1 MQEGGGRMEIKKW
14 TAILLC
20 IILCAGSIPIP
31 CNAAAKKTSG
41 TDGNGNNW
49 VYNVNTKTLTFSGN
63 KGIENYIFDGHS
75 LEPGWY
81 VWHDKAEHIIVN
93 DGVTGIG
100 QWAFYLFVELKTVV
114 MADSV
119 TRIGY
124 GAFSACRNLK
134 SIRLSANVTTIER
147 EAFYRCAKL
156 EHLTL
161 PDTLKTLGTF
171 GSCSKLKEVIIPDS
185 VSRTYKALF
194 VDCTSLSKI
203 KLPKGMKEI
212 KQHDFANCKNL
223 RTLEIPEAVTTVSM
237 SAFSGTKLKKIK
249 LPKNVTTIKKGLS
262 YRGKVFAVN
271 YDFELP
277 TKDLR
282 LIEIWS
288 KKVKSIAKGSFSGL
302 SSKVVIKVPKSRKKK
317 YTRMLRKSGLEK
329 KVKIRTL

>member
-1 MQEGGGRMEIKKW
+1 MEIKKW

-20 IILCAGSIPIP
+20 IILCTGSIP

-41 TDGNGNNW
+41 TDGNGNTW
-49 VYNVNTKTLTFSGN
+49 VYDVKTKTLTFSGN
-63 KGIENYIFDGHS
+63 KGIEDFMMDGHIP
-75 LEPGWY
+75 EPGWY
-81 VWHDKAEHIIVN
+81 VWNTKAEHIMIN
-93 DGVTGIG
+93 DGITEIGIG
-100 QWAFYLFVELKTVV
+100 AFDGFINLKTVA

-134 SIRLSANVTTIER
+134 FVQLSANVITIER
-147 EAFYRCAKL
+147 EAFYHCAKL

-161 PDTLKTLGTF
+161 PDTLKTLGSF

-185 VSRTYKALF
+185 VTKTYKALF
-194 VDCTSLSKI
+194 VGCTSLTKI

-212 KQHDFANCKNL
+212 KQYDFTNCKNL

-237 SAFSGTKLKKIK
+237 SAFSGTKLKKIT
-249 LPKNVTTIKKGLS
+249 LPKNVTTIKKGMP
-262 YRGKVFAVN
+262 YRGKDKVFAVN
-271 YDFELP
+271 NDSELP

-282 LIEIWS
+282 LIEIKS

-302 SSKVVIKVPKSRKKK
+302 PSKVVIKVPKSRKKK
-317 YTRMLRKSGLEK
+317 YTKMLQKSGLEK

>member
-1 MQEGGGRMEIKKW
+1 MEIKRW

-31 CNAAAKKTSG
+31 CNAAVKKTSG
-41 TDGNGNNW
+41 TDGNGNTW
-49 VYNVNTKTLTFSGN
+49 VYDEKTKTLTFSGN
-63 KGIENYIFDGHS
+63 KGIEDYIFDGHS
-75 LEPGWY
+75 PEPDWY
-81 VWHDKAEHIIVN
+81 VWNTKAEHIIIN

-100 QWAFYLFVELKTVV
+100 KWAFYAFVKLKTVE

-119 TRIGY
+119 TYIKNE
-124 GAFSACRNLK
+124 AFASCRNLR
-134 SIRLSANVTTIER
+134 SIRLSLNVRNIEGD
-147 EAFYRCAKL
+147 AFYACERL

-161 PDTLKTLGTF
+161 PDTLKTLGTL
-171 GSCSKLKEVIIPDS
+171 GACSKLKEVIIPDS
-185 VSRTYKALF
+185 VTKTYKALF
-194 VDCTSLSKI
+194 VGCTSLSKI

-237 SAFSGTKLKKIK
+237 SAFSGTKLKKIT

-277 TKDLR
+277 TKNLR
-282 LIEIWS
+282 LIEIKS

-302 SSKVVIKVPKSRKKK
+302 SSKVVIKVPKIRKKK
-317 YTRMLRKSGLEK
+317 YTKMLRKSGLEK
-329 KVKIRTL
+329 KVKIKTL

>member
-1 MQEGGGRMEIKKW
+1 MEIKKW
-14 TAILLC
+14 TVLVLC

-41 TDGNGNNW
+41 TDENGNTW
-49 VYNVNTKTLTFSGN
+49 VYDVKTKTLTFSGN
-63 KGIENYIFDGHS
+63 KGIEDFMMDGHS
-75 LEPGWY
+75 TEPDWY
-81 VWHDKAEHIIVN
+81 AWNTKAEHIIIN
-93 DGVTGIG
+93 DGITEIGIG
-100 QWAFYLFVELKTVV
+100 TFDGFVNLKTVI

-124 GAFSACRNLK
+124 GAFSSCISLR
-134 SIRLSANVTTIER
+134 SIKLSANVTTIER
-147 EAFYRCAKL
+147 EAFYGCNKL

-161 PDTLKTLGTF
+161 PDTLKTLGTL
-171 GSCSKLKEVIIPDS
+171 GACSKLKEVIIPDS
-185 VSRTYKALF
+185 VSKTYKALF
-194 VDCTSLSKI
+194 VDCTSLTKI

-212 KQHDFANCKNL
+212 KQYDFANCKNL

-237 SAFSGTKLKKIK
+237 SAFSGTKLKKIT

-277 TKDLR
+277 TKNLR
-282 LIEIWS
+282 LIEIKS
-288 KKVKSIAKGSFSGL
+288 KKVKSIAKDSFSGL

-317 YTRMLRKSGLEK
+317 YTKMLRESGLEK